1 MKGRSGGPLF
11 CLLDPHHN
19 IGTALAVNLLR
30 KIAIIL
36 IAFVVGGCPVSA
48 VLSLLRSRLLRPV
61 FIALGIALLVQVLVA
76 VALTRSTVTAL
87 EADLAAR
94 LGVDSQHLSAE
105 LEQASRDVTS
115 NLDGLS
121 QNTRQRLS
129 AGLSTRLKGEQGQ
142 LRATLE
148 KDLKDSATDM
158 AELLAAVAPR
168 AMWDGDTP
176 TLSEFAR
183 RAQRNPNVLFVVYD
197 DAQGEHLTRY
207 LNRDNETIKALLT
220 KGEGERAM
228 DRVLNAAQKD
238 PSVYCVEASISPN
251 GVEIGKV
258 RMGVSTSAV
267 ETDLAALDKRFTA
280 LIANGEQLVS
290 ESLGSAAADSS
301 GALRSRLQ
309 TAQAAASAMTTNTR
323 AAVQDAAATLRWRI
337 GVGLALVGLGVLLAL
352 ALVLGRRVVLRLQL
366 LNRALDDLA
375 AGEGDLTKRVQ
386 LNSNDEIGDMAS
398 AVNRFVDKLQPIVRE
413 AGDVAQ
419 QTGIEIGA
427 MSKRNAGADAAAALQ
442 RDEVAA
448 SLQALAR
455 MADEAQAESQAMQ
468 AALQQVVDIR
478 QATDENTRTSN
489 QVGNLIEALAGQV
502 ETGAQVIQRLAQ
514 QSEQIEVVLEVI
526 HGIAEQTNLLALNA
540 AIEAA
545 RAGETGRGFAVVADE
560 VRALASKTQ
569 SSTGDIQEHISKLQ
583 SGAKEA
589 VATIGLAGRQAEEGL
604 AVLRDS
610 ARLQK
615 SVQASVEQVHA
626 AIGLATKAAEH
637 QARGAQAVRGRVEVI
652 HAQAEE
658 AAQAVVATTA
668 SGKTLDKL
676 AAQLKA
682 SLGQFRA

>member
-1 MKGRSGGPLF
+1 LF
-11 CLLDPHHN
+11 CLLKSARRY
-19 IGTALAVNLLR
+19 GTTLAVNPFIKR
-30 KIAIIL
+30 CHH
-36 IAFVVGGCPVSA
+36 FNGVCCGGSPVSA
-48 VLSLLRSRLLRPV
+48 VTSLLRSRLLRPV
-61 FIALGIALLVQVLVA
+61 FIALGIALLVQVLIA

-87 EADLAAR
+87 EAELATR
-94 LGVDSQHLSAE
+94 LSADSQRLSGE

-115 NLDGLS
+115 SLDSLS

-129 AGLSTRLKGEQGQ
+129 AGLSTRLKDEQKQ

-207 LNRDNETIKALLT
+207 LNRENESIKALLA

-228 DRVLNAAQKD
+228 DKVLSAAQKD
-238 PSVYCVEASISPN
+238 PSVYYVEASISPN

-258 RMGVSTSAV
+258 RMGVSTASV
-267 ETDLAALDKRFTA
+267 EENLAALDKRFIA
-280 LIANGEQLVS
+280 LIGSGDQLVS
-290 ESLGSAAADSS
+290 ESLGGAAAESS
-301 GALRSRLQ
+301 AALRSRLQ
-309 TAQAAASAMTTNTR
+309 TAQASAAAMATNTR
-323 AAVQDAAATLRWRI
+323 SAVQEAASTLRWRI
-337 GVGLALVGLGVLLAL
+337 GVGLSLVGLGVLVLLAF
-352 ALVLGRRVVLRLQL
+352 VLGRRVVLRLQL

-375 AGEGDLTKRVQ
+375 AGEGDLTKRVK
-386 LNSNDEIGDMAS
+386 LNSNDEIGDMAA

-419 QTGIEIGA
+419 QTGVEIGA
-427 MSKRNAGADAAAALQ
+427 MSKRNAGAGAAAELQ

-448 SLQALAR
+448 SLQALAQ
-455 MADEAQAESQAMQ
+455 MADEAQGESQAMQ

-489 QVGNLIEALAGQV
+489 QVGGLIEALAGQV
-502 ETGAQVIQRLAQ
+502 EIGARVIERLAL
-514 QSEQIEVVLEVI
+514 QSQQIEVVLEVI

-569 SSTGDIQEHISKLQ
+569 SSTGDIQEHIAKLQ
-583 SGAKEA
+583 SGAREA
-589 VATIGLAGRQAEEGL
+589 VATIGLAGRQAKEGL
-604 AVLRDS
+604 AVLKDS
-610 ARLQK
+610 ARLQQ

-626 AIGLATKAAEH
+626 AIGLATRAAEH
-637 QARGAQAVRGRVEVI
+637 QAQGAQAVRCRVEVI
-652 HAQAEE
+652 HAQAEK
-658 AAQAVVATTA
+658 AAQAVVETNA

>member
-1 MKGRSGGPLF
+1 LF
-11 CLLDPHHN
+11 CLHDPPHQN
-19 IGTALAVNLLR
+19 GTTLAVNTVI
-30 KIAIIL
+30 KNAIIL
-36 IAFVVGGCPVSA
+36 MAFVVGESPVSA

-87 EADLAAR
+87 EADLATR
-94 LGVDSQHLSAE
+94 LGVDSQHLSGE

-115 NLDGLS
+115 SLDSLS

-129 AGLSTRLKGEQGQ
+129 SGLSARLKDEQKQ

-207 LNRDNETIKALLT
+207 LNRDNESIKSLLA

-228 DRVLNAAQKD
+228 DKVLNAAQKD
-238 PSVYCVEASISPN
+238 PSVYYVEASISPN

-258 RMGVSTSAV
+258 RMGVSTATV
-267 ETDLAALDKRFTA
+267 EENLAALDKRFTA
-280 LIANGEQLVS
+280 LIGSGEQLVS
-290 ESLGSAAADSS
+290 ESLGGAAAESS

-309 TAQAAASAMTTNTR
+309 TAQAAASAMATNTS
-323 AAVQDAAATLRWRI
+323 ATVQEAAATLRWRI
-337 GVGLALVGLGVLLAL
+337 GVGLALVGLGVLMAL
-352 ALVLGRRVVLRLQL
+352 AVVLGRRVVLRLQL

-375 AGEGDLTKRVQ
+375 AGEGDLTKRVK
-386 LNSNDEIGDMAS
+386 LTSNDEIGDMAA

-419 QTGIEIGA
+419 QTGVEIGA
-427 MSKRNAGADAAAALQ
+427 MSKRNAGADAAAELQ

-448 SLQALAR
+448 SLQALAQ
-455 MADEAQAESQAMQ
+455 MADEAQAESHAMQ
-468 AALQQVVDIR
+468 AALRQVVDIR

-502 ETGAQVIQRLAQ
+502 ETGAQVIERLAQ

-569 SSTGDIQEHISKLQ
+569 SSTGDIQEHIAKLQ

-589 VATIGLAGRQAEEGL
+589 VATIGLAGRQAKEGL

-610 ARLQK
+610 ARLQQT
-615 SVQASVEQVHA
+615 VQSSVEQVHA
-626 AIGLATKAAEH
+626 AIGLATRAAEH
-637 QARGAQAVRGRVEVI
+637 QAKGAQAVRGRVEVI
-652 HAQAEE
+652 HAQAEK
-658 AAQAVVATTA
+658 AAQAVVETTA